1 MQLGWID
8 FSKEERNKV
17 LNVIHL
23 LDEPGAVDELGL
35 GIIRD
40 AFSDIFFPGTSTV
53 QTRAKYFL
61 IVPYI
66 LQEAGSGFY
75 GSEINTIL
83 RRIDEEE
90 RKCRDILIKTSSDGV
105 IGSLVPNSWVL
116 RTPSNIY
123 WNGIKRLG
131 IFNSDLSVKEYI
143 GQTLFERSIKQAK
156 KYGNRDKEAE
166 ENEKD
171 DLDAGDIASMH
182 FWNLGDTYH
191 SDWRNGLTIDLLP
204 NEAIYLRGQIITH
217 QRDSLL
223 AYILKNNIDLSK
235 YDSFGS
241 FSADNMDKVNPEMA
255 KLMKLADSFNDLV
268 GLITSRFNIIVSQG
282 KNREATER
290 WGELSYDLQR
300 RAGVDL
306 KALYTKLKIR
316 NINLQVFLLRVQ
328 EAFFN
333 NDIDLVDELI
343 VRQEVHRKGSS
354 RAKTKHIGEYPE
366 QEWIGFY
373 ILDYR
378 FSPSKR
384 ILRDIMN
391 SEVMGNV

>member
-8 FSKEERNKV
+8 FSREERNKV

-40 AFSDIFFPGTSTV
+40 AFSDKFFPGTSTV

-66 LQEAGSGFY
+66 LKEAGSGLY

-83 RRIDEEE
+83 RRIDDEE

-143 GQTLFERSIKQAK
+143 GQTLFERAIKQAK
-156 KYGNRDKEAE
+156 KTGNRDKDAE

-171 DLDAGDIASMH
+171 DTDAGDIASLQ
-182 FWNLGDTYH
+182 FWNLGDTYR
-191 SDWRNGLTIDLLP
+191 SDWRNYLTIDLLP
-204 NEAIYLRGQIITH
+204 NEAFYLRGQIIAN
-217 QRDSLL
+217 QRNSLL
-223 AYILKNNIDLSK
+223 AYILKNNVNLNS
-235 YDSFGS
+235 YDSFGA
-241 FSADNMDKVNPEMA
+241 FSADNIDKVNPEMA
-255 KLMKLADSFNDLV
+255 ELMKLADSFNDLV
-268 GLITSRFNIIVSQG
+268 GLTTSRFNIIVSRGQ
-282 KNREATER
+282 NHDALER
-290 WGELSYDLQR
+290 WKELSFDLYR

-306 KALYTKLKIR
+306 KTIYSKLRIR
-316 NINLQVFLLRVQ
+316 NLNLQVFLLRVQ
-328 EAFFN
+328 EAFLN
-333 NDIDLVDELI
+333 NDIDLADELI
-343 VRQEVHRKGSS
+343 VRQEIRRKGSS

-373 ILDYR
+373 MLDYR

-391 SEVMGNV
+391 AEVM

>member
-8 FSKEERNKV
+8 FSREERNKV

-40 AFSDIFFPGTSTV
+40 AFSDKFFPGTSTV

-66 LQEAGSGFY
+66 LKEAGSGLY

-83 RRIDEEE
+83 RRIDDEE

-143 GQTLFERSIKQAK
+143 GQTLFERAIKQAK
-156 KYGNRDKEAE
+156 KTGNRDKDAE

-171 DLDAGDIASMH
+171 DNDAGDIASLQ
-182 FWNLGDTYH
+182 FWNLGDTYRP
-191 SDWRNGLTIDLLP
+191 DWRNDLTIDLLP
-204 NEAIYLRGQIITH
+204 NEAFYLRGQIIAN
-217 QRDSLL
+217 QRNSLL
-223 AYILKNNIDLSK
+223 AYILKNNVNLNS
-235 YDSFGS
+235 YDSFGA
-241 FSADNMDKVNPEMA
+241 FSADNIDKVNPEMA
-255 KLMKLADSFNDLV
+255 ELMKLADSFNDLV
-268 GLITSRFNIIVSQG
+268 GLTTSRFNIIVSRGQ
-282 KNREATER
+282 NHDALER
-290 WGELSYDLQR
+290 WKDLSFDLYR

-306 KALYTKLKIR
+306 KTIYSKLRIR
-316 NINLQVFLLRVQ
+316 NLNLQVFLLRVQ
-328 EAFFN
+328 EAFLN
-333 NDIDLVDELI
+333 NDIDLADELI
-343 VRQEVHRKGSS
+343 VRQEIRRKGSS

-373 ILDYR
+373 MLDYR

-391 SEVMGNV
+391 AEVM